1 MKEKNDKYF
10 LERQK
15 CFLDIYEKEV
25 NVMEKK
31 FPFFAIDKTQIPC
44 LLTMHIIT
52 FSKSYMTKK
61 EFESYKN
68 FVEIVLEGWRPPV
81 QLKVI
86 EGGKK

>member
-1 MKEKNDKYF
+1 MKEENDKYF

-15 CFLDIYEKEV
+15 CLLDIYEKEV

-31 FPFFAIDKTQIPC
+31 FPLFAIDKTQIPC

>member
-1 MKEKNDKYF
+1 MKEESDKYF

-31 FPFFAIDKTQIPC
+31 FPLFAIDKTQIPC

-61 EFESYKN
+61 NLNLTKN
-68 FVEIVLEGWRPPV
+68 L
-81 QLKVI
+81 LKLY
-86 EGGKK
+86 

>member
-1 MKEKNDKYF
+1 
-10 LERQK
+10 
-15 CFLDIYEKEV
+15 
-25 NVMEKK
+25 
-31 FPFFAIDKTQIPC
+31 
-44 LLTMHIIT
+44 MHIIT

>member
-1 MKEKNDKYF
+1 MTQENDKYF

-15 CFLDIYEKEV
+15 GFLDIYEKEV